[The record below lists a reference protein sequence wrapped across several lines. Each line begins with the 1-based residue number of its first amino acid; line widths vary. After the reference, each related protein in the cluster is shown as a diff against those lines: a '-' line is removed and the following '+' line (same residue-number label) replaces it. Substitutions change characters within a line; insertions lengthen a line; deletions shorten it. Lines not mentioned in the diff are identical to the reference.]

1 MTMATTPALTD
12 ATYLQ
17 AKHAAGDVYD
27 DYVQKTDKP
36 AQTEG
41 WQAIYDQ
48 VELTDDQQKLLGG
61 FTREIN
67 VIVVSGIWCGDCVRQ
82 GPIIQKIAE
91 AAGTSGGGKVNLKWV
106 DRDEHMDLQKK
117 VTVNAGHRV
126 PIVIFAAEDFELV
139 GWAGDKLL
147 SRYRIAAAQALG
159 ANCPLPG
166 APVPKEELDAEVQ
179 DWVDQFERVH
189 LLLRLSG
196 RLRQKHGD

>member
-1 MTMATTPALTD
+1 MPDTDTSTATPALTD
-12 ATYLQ
+12 ASYLQ
-17 AKHAAGDVYD
+17 AKHAAGLDYD
-27 DYVQKTDKP
+27 DYIKHTDKP
-36 AQTEG
+36 EKTEA
-41 WQAIYDQ
+41 WQKIYDQ
-48 VELTDDQQKLLGG
+48 VELTADQKKLLGA
-61 FTREIN
+61 FTRQIN
-67 VIVVSGIWCGDCVRQ
+67 VIVVSGVWCGDCVRQ
-82 GPIIQKIAE
+82 GPMIQKIAE
-91 AAGTSGGGKVNLKWV
+91 ASNSAVQLKWV
-106 DRDEHMDLQKK
+106 DRDEHMDLQLK
-117 VTVNAGHRV
+117 VTVNAGNRV

-166 APVPKEELDAEVQ
+166 APVPQDELDAEVQ

>member
-1 MTMATTPALTD
+1 MTTATDALTD

-17 AKHAAGDVYD
+17 AKHAAGMVYA
-27 DYVQKTDKP
+27 DYVKHTDKP
-36 AQTEG
+36 DKTEA
-41 WQAIYDQ
+41 WQKIYDQ
-48 VELTDDQQKLLGG
+48 VQLTDDQKKLLGG
-61 FTREIN
+61 FERQIN
-67 VIVVSGIWCGDCVRQ
+67 VIVVSGVWCGDCVRQ
-82 GPIIQKIAE
+82 GPMIQKIAE
-91 AAGTSGGGKVNLKWV
+91 ASNGKVNLKWV
-106 DRDEHMDLQKK
+106 DRDEHMDLQEK
-117 VTVNAGHRV
+117 VTVNAGNRV

-166 APVPKEELDAEVQ
+166 APVPQEELDAEVQ

-196 RLRQKHGD
+196 RLRQKHND

>member
-1 MTMATTPALTD
+1 MTTATDAALTD
-12 ATYLQ
+12 ASYLQ
-17 AKHAAGDVYD
+17 AKHAAGDEYA

-41 WQAIYDQ
+41 WRAIYDQ
-48 VELTDDQQKLLGG
+48 VRLTDDQKTLLAG

-82 GPIIQKIAE
+82 GPMIQKIAE
-91 AAGTSGGGKVNLKWV
+91 ASHGKVNLKWV

-117 VTVNAGHRV
+117 VTVNAGNRV
-126 PIVIFAAEDFELV
+126 PVVIFAAEDFELV

-166 APVPKEELDAEVQ
+166 APVPQEELDAEVQ